1 MRKYSKPYTLETTK
15 YNCDK
20 LYFMLILCS
29 MFMREITN
37 SKLSILYKRISAS
50 IQAHSKA
57 QQAVKYEM
65 MWWLQNAS
73 GHVQNSEYRPQ
84 IS

>member
-1 MRKYSKPYTLETTK
+1 MRKYSKIYMLETTK

-20 LYFMLILCS
+20 LYFMLTLCS

-50 IQAHSKA
+50 IQAHLKA

-65 MWWLQNAS
+65 M
-73 GHVQNSEYRPQ
+73 
-84 IS
+84 